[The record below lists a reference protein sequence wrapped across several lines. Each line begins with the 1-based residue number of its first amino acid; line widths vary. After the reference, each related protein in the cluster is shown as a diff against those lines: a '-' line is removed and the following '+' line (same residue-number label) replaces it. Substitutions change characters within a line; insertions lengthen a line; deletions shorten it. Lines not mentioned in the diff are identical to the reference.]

1 MESELFGHV
10 RGAFTGAN
18 EDKIGLFE
26 AAEGGTILLDE
37 VGELPAALQVKLLR
51 VLEQRTIRPV
61 GASGERPVDV
71 RLISATNQD
80 LAALV
85 EAGRFRTDLYYR
97 LNVIQI
103 HVPRLAERKEDLPEL
118 VRAILPGL
126 EPIVGRR
133 IAGVSNAAM
142 RALLEHDFPG
152 NVRELKNILERAA
165 TLATGPQIEV
175 DDLPLAVMQKGRGA
189 APWQQALPQDGIDLD
204 AALEASERRYIELA
218 LARTGGVQTQAAK
231 LLGVT
236 FRSLRYRMGKLGLA
250 PQDEGM

>member
-1 MESELFGHV
+1 
-10 RGAFTGAN
+10 
-18 EDKIGLFE
+18 
-26 AAEGGTILLDE
+26 

-51 VLEQRTIRPV
+51 VIQDRTIRPV

-71 RLISATNQD
+71 RVISATNRD

-103 HVPRLAERKEDLPEL
+103 HVPKLAERKEDIPGL
-118 VRAILPGL
+118 VDAILPGL

-133 IAGVSNAAM
+133 IAGVSNPAM
-142 RALLEHDFPG
+142 RALLDHDYPG
-152 NVRELKNILERAA
+152 NVRELKNILERGA
-165 TLATGPQIEV
+165 TLATGPQIEA
-175 DDLPLAVMQKGRGA
+175 DDLPLAAMRKGKSA
-189 APWQQALPQDGIDLD
+189 SSWTQNLPQEGIDLD
-204 AALEASERRYIELA
+204 AALEAAERRYIEQA
-218 LARTGGVQTQAAK
+218 LERSGGVQTQAAK

-236 FRSLRYRMGKLGLA
+236 FRSLRYRMGKLGMA